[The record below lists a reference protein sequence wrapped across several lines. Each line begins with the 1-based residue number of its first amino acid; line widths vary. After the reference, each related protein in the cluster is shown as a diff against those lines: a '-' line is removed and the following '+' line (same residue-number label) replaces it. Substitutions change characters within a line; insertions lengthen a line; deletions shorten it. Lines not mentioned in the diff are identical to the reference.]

1 MQNELDE
8 TLFDH
13 EHTIVNLSNAILA
26 HYGVKPF
33 HKPLDEALSLFE
45 GHRKIAVFLFDALG
59 EVTLNTYKKQSAEFL
74 KNAKFTIY
82 STNPATT
89 VASTTA
95 FLTAKFPIETGY
107 LGWSL
112 YFDELGYPVEV
123 FPNTNAIT
131 GEEVGEDNY
140 MEKVCPTT
148 KIDKLLTDN
157 GVDARL
163 FFPSPIDENGPKTL
177 KGSFKAAS
185 SFFDNGGEFAY
196 IYHPEP
202 DHSLHKE
209 GLGGRHPK
217 KIIAKAAKY
226 LKRFAKEHP
235 DVLVI
240 SIADHGMANVIMRDI
255 SAFPILYSYIS
266 KPISIEGRT
275 TSISIKEGKEK
286 EFEEEF
292 NKRFPN
298 ILLLKRESVLE
309 KGYFG
314 EGEINPK
321 CLEFIGDYVA
331 LSNGPDLLVDS
342 KTTYSMK
349 VHKGHHAGIL
359 PSERRIVVA
368 SWNE

>member
-45 GHRKIAVFLFDALG
+45 GHRKIAIFLFDALG
-59 EVTLNTYKKQSAEFL
+59 EATLNTYKKESGEFL
-74 KNAKFTIY
+74 KNAKFVIY

-112 YFDELGYPVEV
+112 YFDELGYPLEV

-131 GEEVGEDNY
+131 GKKVGEDNY
-140 MEKVCPTT
+140 MEKVCPTI
-148 KIDKLLTDN
+148 KIDRILSDHGVKAKLI
-157 GVDARL
+157 
-163 FFPSPIDENGPKTL
+163 FPSSIDENGPKTL
-177 KGSFKAAS
+177 KGSFEAAS
-185 SFFDNGGEFAY
+185 SFFRNGGEFAY

-202 DHSLHKE
+202 DHYLHME
-209 GLGGRHPK
+209 GLGGRRSK
-217 KIIAKAAKY
+217 KVIAKAAKY
-226 LKRFAKEHP
+226 LKKFAKEHP
-235 DVLVI
+235 DTLVL
-240 SIADHGMANVIMRDI
+240 SIADHGMTNVLMRDI
-255 SAFPILYSYIS
+255 SAFPELYSCIS

-275 TSISIKEGKEK
+275 ASFSIKEGKKK

-292 NKRFPN
+292 NEKFPH
-298 ILLLKRESVLE
+298 IVLLKREDVLK

-321 CLEFIGDYVA
+321 CLEFIGDYIA
-331 LSNGPDLLVDS
+331 LSNDSDFLIDS
-342 KTTYSMK
+342 KTTHSTK
-349 VHKGHHAGIL
+349 VFKGHHAGIS